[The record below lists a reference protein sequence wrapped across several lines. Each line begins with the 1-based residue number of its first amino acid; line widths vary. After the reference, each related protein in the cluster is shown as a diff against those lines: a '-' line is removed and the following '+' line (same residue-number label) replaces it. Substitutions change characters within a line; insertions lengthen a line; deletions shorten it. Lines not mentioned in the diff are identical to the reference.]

1 MGEEIK
7 YALKELDDVLRE
19 LNEAKERLEIAI
31 EVTSDISKRLEN
43 IQFSDEDTRLTTLLQ

>member
-19 LNEAKERLEIAI
+19 LNEVKKRLEIAI

-43 IQFSDEDTRLTTLLQ
+43 IQFYD